1 MFTSRL
7 RRPWSA
13 QLRVGLLLAVAASI
27 LLMHSVIA
35 VGTAG
40 GHHMS
45 SASHDSTTTIS
56 SAAHQLDEP
65 TMDDA
70 GDCDTHQHPCMFLRN
85 DDPVVIALAVLVLA
99 WGFPIPPLLRSIH
112 ARLAGRSGRPPP
124 WAIPTHLRLRVI
136 RC

>member
-1 MFTSRL
+1 VLRSRL
-7 RRPWSA
+7 RRPSST

-40 GHHMS
+40 GHHPP
-45 SASHDSTTTIS
+45 SASHGSTTIGP
-56 SAAHQLDEP
+56 AAHQLDEP

-85 DDPVVIALAVLVLA
+85 DDPVVIAIAVLVLA

-112 ARLAGRSGRPPP
+112 ARLVGRSGRPPP
-124 WAIPTHLRLRVI
+124 WAMPTHLRMQVI